1 MTAEEIF
8 SRMKAHALEGMV
20 FHDEMARYFDFLNL
34 CGYRD
39 CHKMHYEEET
49 EGYRKLSEYYMS
61 RFNRL
66 LPTAPMD
73 RPNVIPDSWLGY
85 TRQDVDTGTKTSAV
99 KTAIRRW
106 VEWERET
113 KDLYESM
120 YAELL
125 NENEIAAASFVLGYV
140 KDVDDELKTAEKTHL
155 DLESAGYDIGFILSN
170 Q

>member
-1 MTAEEIF
+1 MTVEEIF

-34 CGYRD
+34 CGYRE
-39 CHKMHYEEET
+39 CHKMHYEDET
-49 EGYRKLSEYYMS
+49 EGYRKLCEYYMNH
-61 RFNRL
+61 FNRL
-66 LPTAPMD
+66 LPNAPME
-73 RPNVIPDSWLGY
+73 RPNVIPESWLGY
-85 TRQDVDTGTKTSAV
+85 TRQDVDAGTKTSAV
-99 KTAIRRW
+99 KTAIKRW

-125 NENEIAAASFVLGYV
+125 NENEIAAASFVLEYV
-140 KDVDDELKTAEKTHL
+140 KDVDRELKDAEKMHI
-155 DLESAGYDIGFILSN
+155 DLESVGYDIGFILSN